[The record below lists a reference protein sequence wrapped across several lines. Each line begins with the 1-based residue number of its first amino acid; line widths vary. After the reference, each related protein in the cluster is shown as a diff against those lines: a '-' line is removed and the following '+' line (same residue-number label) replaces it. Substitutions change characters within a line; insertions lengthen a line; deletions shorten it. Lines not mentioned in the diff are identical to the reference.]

1 MRIVRDVLSLGLV
14 ASSLLGIL
22 ILTTDRWLWA
32 AAPSHAYGLI
42 GFVIVDL
49 LLAITILEIV
59 SVGTLAAAIASF
71 VQVSVMIGD
80 MLVGQPEGIS
90 STAFRAYLINDPS
103 YIGLLFV
110 KTIIVAIAIASMTKP
125 FLQRHAHLTRSLHG
139 PRHPA

>member
-1 MRIVRDVLSLGLV
+1 MRIIRDVLSLGLV
-14 ASSLLGIL
+14 TSALLGIL

-42 GFVIVDL
+42 GFVIVDV
-49 LLAITILEIV
+49 LLAIAVLEIL

-71 VQVSVMIGD
+71 VQVSLMLGD

-90 STAFRAYLINDPS
+90 STAFRVYLINDPS

-110 KTIIVAIAIASMTKP
+110 KTVIVTVAIASITKP
-125 FLQRHAHLTRSLHG
+125 FLERHVHLPNSLHS
-139 PRHPA
+139 PRA